1 MFYDRNITGY
11 IWGYDI
17 ILPFNSSLWCQNQKL
32 KSKFQCAI
40 FKTGIEYNCLFIGK
54 CHSNYST
61 ICVMDPILYLNPN
74 TTFEISSSTSIPKND
89 SFYFKTTKNIHMT
102 TNSMIINTTELET
115 SVSYSTSTRNNF
127 NIITTTVKVLRN
139 GKIFFNP

>member
-1 MFYDRNITGY
+1 
-11 IWGYDI
+11 
-17 ILPFNSSLWCQNQKL
+17 
-32 KSKFQCAI
+32 
-40 FKTGIEYNCLFIGK
+40 
-54 CHSNYST
+54 
-61 ICVMDPILYLNPN
+61 MDPILYLNPN
-74 TTFEISSSTSIPKND
+74 TTFEISSSTSKND